1 MSLTQEL
8 DALAQN
14 SQANLPPEVHSLF
27 GAAIQRV
34 AASDLAK
41 TALNV
46 GDAAPDFT
54 LPGATGETVS
64 LGTLLAKGPVLLTF
78 YRGEWCPYCNLA
90 LRALQTHLAEFQAHD
105 VSFVAISPEKPDYS
119 LTMQEKGDLAFPV
132 LSDIGNVVARLY
144 GVLTAGD
151 ETLQPPLRKFGI
163 DLAERNGDDSLELPI
178 PATFLIDTAGTIR
191 NRFLDPDYKKRLDPE
206 EALRWVAA
214 L

>member
-14 SQANLPPEVHSLF
+14 SRASLPPEVQTVFST
-27 GAAIQRV
+27 AIQRV
-34 AASDLAK
+34 ADSDLAK

-90 LRALQTHLAEFQAHD
+90 LRALQAHLAEFQAHD
-105 VSFVAISPEKPDYS
+105 VSFVAISPEKPDFS
-119 LTMQEKGDLAFPV
+119 LTMKEKGDLAFPV
-132 LSDIGNVVARLY
+132 LSDVGNVVARLY

-151 ETLQPPLRKFGI
+151 DTLQPVFTKFGI
-163 DLAERNGDDSLELPI
+163 DLPGRNGDDSLELPI
-178 PATFLIDTAGTIR
+178 PATFLIDTTGTIL

-206 EALRWVAA
+206 EALRWVSA